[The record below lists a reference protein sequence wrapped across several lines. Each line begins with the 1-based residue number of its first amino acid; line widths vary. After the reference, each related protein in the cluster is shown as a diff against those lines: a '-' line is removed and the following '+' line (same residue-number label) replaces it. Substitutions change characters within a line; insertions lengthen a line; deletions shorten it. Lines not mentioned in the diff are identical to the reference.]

1 MDATNHQF
9 QISLPE
15 GWEDKTIFTFQGP
28 LDSGVQH
35 NIVLLVDATVGDKVP
50 LAEYVKSQMATSKE
64 ALPGFQMIKE
74 GEKVLPSGIKAY
86 EVVYKYMPSDAQA
99 LFQKQLYMILD
110 GKAYAFTSTYSK
122 KTLQTIANEVDRI
135 IETFRPLQAER

>member
-1 MDATNHQF
+1 MAATNNLF

-35 NIVLLVDATVGDKVP
+35 NVVLLVDNTVGKTE
-50 LAEYVKSQMATSKE
+50 LAEYVKRQMATSKE
-64 ALPGFQMIKE
+64 ALPGFEMINE
-74 GEKVLPSGIKAY
+74 GEKELPSGIKAY
-86 EVVYKYMPSDAQA
+86 EVIYKYMPSDQQA
-99 LFQKQLYMILD
+99 LYQKQLYMILD
-110 GKAYAFTSTYSK
+110 GKAYAFTSTFSK

-135 IETFRPLQAER
+135 IESFRPVKPEQ

>member
-1 MDATNHQF
+1 MAATNNLF

-35 NIVLLVDATVGDKVP
+35 NVVLLVDNTVGKTE
-50 LAEYVKSQMATSKE
+50 LAEYVKRQMATSKE
-64 ALPGFQMIKE
+64 ALPGFEMINE
-74 GEKVLPSGIKAY
+74 GEKELPSGIKAY
-86 EVVYKYMPSDAQA
+86 EVIYKYMPSDQQA
-99 LFQKQLYMILD
+99 LYQKQLYMILD
-110 GKAYAFTSTYSK
+110 GKAYAFTSTFSK

-135 IETFRPLQAER
+135 IESFRPGKEEE

>member
-1 MDATNHQF
+1 MAATNNLF

-35 NIVLLVDATVGDKVP
+35 NVVLLVDNTVGKTE
-50 LAEYVKSQMATSKE
+50 LAEYVKRQMATSKE
-64 ALPGFQMIKE
+64 ALPGFEMINE
-74 GEKVLPSGIKAY
+74 GEKEIPSGIKAY
-86 EVVYKYMPSDAQA
+86 EVIYKYMPSDQQA
-99 LFQKQLYMILD
+99 LYQKQLYMILD
-110 GKAYAFTSTYSK
+110 GKAYAFTSTFSK

-135 IETFRPLQAER
+135 IESFRPGKEEE

>member
-1 MDATNHQF
+1 MAATNNLF

-35 NIVLLVDATVGDKVP
+35 NVVLLVDNTVGKTD
-50 LAEYVKSQMATSKE
+50 LAEYVKRQMATSKE
-64 ALPGFQMIKE
+64 ALPGFEMIRE
-74 GEKVLPSGIKAY
+74 GEKDLTSGIKAY
-86 EVVYKYMPSDAQA
+86 EVVYKYMPSDQLA
-99 LFQKQLYMILD
+99 LYQKQLYMIID

-122 KTLQTIANEVDRI
+122 KTLQTIANEVDGI
-135 IETFRPLQAER
+135 IESFKTGKEEE

>member
-1 MDATNHQF
+1 MAATNNLF

-35 NIVLLVDATVGDKVP
+35 NVVLLIDNSVGKTD
-50 LAEYVKSQMATSKE
+50 LAEYVKRQMATSKE
-64 ALPGFQMIKE
+64 ALPGFEMIRE
-74 GEKVLPSGIKAY
+74 GEKDFASGIKAY
-86 EVVYKYMPSDAQA
+86 EVVYKYMPSDQQA
-99 LFQKQLYMILD
+99 LYQKQLYMIID

-122 KTLQTIANEVDRI
+122 KTLQTIANEVDGM
-135 IETFRPLQAER
+135 IESFRPGKEEE